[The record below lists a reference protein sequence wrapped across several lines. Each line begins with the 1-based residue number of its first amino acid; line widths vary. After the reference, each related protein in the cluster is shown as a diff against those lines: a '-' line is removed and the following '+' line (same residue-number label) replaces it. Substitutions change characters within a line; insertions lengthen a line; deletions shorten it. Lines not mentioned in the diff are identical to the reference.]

1 MRVDFRHCQVLD
13 PVGDAVAF
21 PKSYGILERPA
32 HFSDLAGRS
41 IFSSRQQLTRSR
53 GTIAGSGEAF
63 STMSD
68 FGPGMRRRSLLPSIQ
83 KTGALRPAHYD
94 RRIGVQAT
102 ELVLESHLALINAC

>member
-1 MRVDFRHCQVLD
+1 MDFRHCQILD

-83 KTGALRPAHYD
+83 KTGA
-94 RRIGVQAT
+94 
-102 ELVLESHLALINAC
+102 SS